1 MNVTTLPG
9 DRQRRVP
16 QGAARSGGRTTQ
28 RDDDALHED
37 RAETQFTDYGAVA
50 GATALQPQRRPG
62 EAEPPVPPRL
72 RVAPPAPVIAPRAP
86 FVALVLVLV
95 ITGVIGILVLN
106 TKIAE
111 NAFRLHDLR
120 QEQGSLDRQQQRL
133 ERELARK
140 ASPGELAAAGAR
152 NGLVPS
158 RTPAYIVLPDGRQIG
173 VPGPGAPA
181 GSGQS
186 RG

>member
-1 MNVTTLPG
+1 MSVSTLP
-9 DRQRRVP
+9 
-16 QGAARSGGRTTQ
+16 RSGGRTAAGTK
-28 RDDDALHED
+28 
-37 RAETQFTDYGAVA
+37 RAVKATNARKHNAPTI
-50 GATALQPQRRPG
+50 GATALKLDNAPKRRI
-62 EAEPPVPPRL
+62 EVTDEQPRL
-72 RVAPPAPVIAPRAP
+72 RVAPPAPVRAPRAP

-95 ITGVIGILVLN
+95 IAGVIGILVLN

-120 QEQGSLDRQQQRL
+120 AEQSSLDIQQQRL

-140 ASPGELAAAGAR
+140 ESPGELAAQAAR

-158 RTPAYIVLPDGRQIG
+158 RTPAFIVLPDGRQ
-173 VPGPGAPA
+173 VTMPGPG
-181 GSGQS
+181 GT

>member
-1 MNVTTLPG
+1 MNVTTLP
-9 DRQRRVP
+9 P
-16 QGAARSGGRTTQ
+16 RSGGRT
-28 RDDDALHED
+28 AAGSK
-37 RAETQFTDYGAVA
+37 RAIKATAPPTI
-50 GATALQPQRRPG
+50 GATALKLEDAAQPKRRVAQADVAG
-62 EAEPPVPPRL
+62 EQPRL
-72 RVAPPAPVIAPRAP
+72 RVAPPAPVRAPRAP

-95 ITGVIGILVLN
+95 IAGVIGILVLN

-120 QEQGSLDRQQQRL
+120 AEQNSLDLKQQRL

-140 ASPGELAAAGAR
+140 ESPGELAAQAAR

-158 RTPAYIVLPDGRQIG
+158 RTPAFIVLPDGRE
-173 VPGPGAPA
+173 VKMPGPG
-181 GSGQS
+181 GGS

>member
-1 MNVTTLPG
+1 MNVTTLP
-9 DRQRRVP
+9 
-16 QGAARSGGRTTQ
+16 RSGGRT
-28 RDDDALHED
+28 AAASK
-37 RAETQFTDYGAVA
+37 RATKATNASTVGARGNAPTV
-50 GATALQPQRRPG
+50 GATALKIEQVSQPRRRP
-62 EAEPPVPPRL
+62 AEDADQQPRL
-72 RVAPPAPVIAPRAP
+72 RVAPPAPVRAPRAP

-95 ITGVIGILVLN
+95 IAGVIGILVLN

-120 QEQGSLDRQQQRL
+120 AEQSNLDLRQQRL

-140 ASPGELAAAGAR
+140 ESPGELAAQAAR

-158 RTPAYIVLPDGRQIG
+158 RTPAFIVLPDGREVQM
-173 VPGPGAPA
+173 PGPG
-181 GSGQS
+181 GS